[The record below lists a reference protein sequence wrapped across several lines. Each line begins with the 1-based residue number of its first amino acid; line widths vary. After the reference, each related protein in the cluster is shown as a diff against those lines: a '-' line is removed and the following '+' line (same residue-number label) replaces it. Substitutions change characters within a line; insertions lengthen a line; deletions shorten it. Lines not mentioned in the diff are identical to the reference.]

1 MVKLRIGLVGTSQ
14 MSFPGNKEAAFAAC
28 AKALKEHS
36 EEMDFELVVYPETVI
51 VRDDAV
57 RAVKAMEDEKIDFL
71 MVQHTSYSAGQL
83 APVLA
88 KIHNANVGFWA
99 ILCRENRVSDTIRTI
114 RFGLA
119 QIPLGKKNMLSVC
132 RELYCVT
139 EITHRSLCGRWVTK
153 AVLALI
159 TWQCPTGQGSK
170 RTADLFT
177 ARMLP
182 ARA

>member
-28 AKALKEHS
+28 AKEMKKHS
-36 EEMDFELVVYPETVI
+36 EEMGFELVVYPETVI

-99 ILCRENRVSDTIRTI
+99 IPEGEAIEGAVPFN
-114 RFGLA
+114 
-119 QIPLGKKNMLSVC
+119 
-132 RELYCVT
+132 
-139 EITHRSLCGRWVTK
+139 SL
-153 AVLALI
+153 
-159 TWQCPTGQGSK
+159 
-170 RTADLFT
+170 
-177 ARMLP
+177 
-182 ARA
+182 